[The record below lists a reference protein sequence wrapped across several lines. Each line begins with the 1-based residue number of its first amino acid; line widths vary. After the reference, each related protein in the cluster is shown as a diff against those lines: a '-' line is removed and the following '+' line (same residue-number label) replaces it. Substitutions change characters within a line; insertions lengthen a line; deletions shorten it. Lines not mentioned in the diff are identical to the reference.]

1 MRFLTKKIL
10 KQGKKFVEK
19 IESTRASFLHWLCY
33 LYGIFILRGILE
45 GFLEH
50 SHRFPK
56 LIHLLVH
63 WPFWYFNFLITIA
76 LILFFTT
83 KEKIEKITR
92 AVFLFSFLLLIVP
105 LVDFLVSGGKGFILA
120 YCMSTGSVL
129 GVLLTFGGLYGK
141 SIITPGESLAIWL
154 AIVLIFFYVFIRNN
168 SIRKAIVAVFLFY
181 LAGTFYA
188 SFPLGLALLFGL
200 EQSFNH
206 EVAILTILFLLCL
219 AVVQSIAWLYLY
231 DRKIAKA
238 FLQNLKL
245 LRAGHY
251 MGVTALGAL
260 FAVYIFP
267 TLSFNLK
274 SLFAALLSIFFAFE
288 FCLVY
293 NNIYDNYIP
302 KNIKKHQYEKI
313 GYGLLFF
320 SLFFAALINTSA
332 MVFLFLAIVMGLY
345 YSIPPFRLKKLG
357 FLNNLVIG
365 LISVLA
371 SGIGFLSQLPYISKI
386 PLGAGIVVFITFSL
400 AANIKD
406 LKDRERDGN
415 EGIKTLP
422 VLLGYKKG
430 LKAVALLSSV
440 SFIIAPALLG
450 FLYLS
455 IIGAFFGTLNYLL
468 LNKVKREEVTFALY
482 FIFAIIFGLALL
494 YRVV

>member
-1 MRFLTKKIL
+1 MYFLTGKAL
-10 KQGKKFVEK
+10 KQGKKFVGKMEDLK
-19 IESTRASFLHWLCY
+19 LPFLYWIGY
-33 LYGIFILRGILE
+33 LYGILILRGILE
-45 GFLEH
+45 GFLE
-50 SHRFPK
+50 SAHRFPK

-63 WPFWYFNFLITIA
+63 WPFWYLNFLITIA

-105 LVDFLVSGGKGFILA
+105 LVDFLVSGGKGFVLG
-120 YCMSTGSVL
+120 YCMSADEVSGI
-129 GVLLTFGGLYGK
+129 LLTFGGLYGK
-141 SIITPGESLAIWL
+141 SLITPGQSLAILL
-154 AIVLIFFYVFIRNN
+154 AILLTFFYVFIKNN
-168 SIRKAIVAVFLFY
+168 SIKKAIVAVFLFY

-206 EVAILTILFLLCL
+206 EVATLTILFLLCL

-251 MGVTALGAL
+251 LSVTVLGAL
-260 FAVYIFP
+260 FAVYIFS
-267 TLSFNLK
+267 TLSFDLK

-293 NNIYDNYIP
+293 NNIYDKHIP
-302 KNIKKHQYEKI
+302 KNIKKRQYEKI
-313 GYGLLFF
+313 SYGLLFF

-332 MVFLFLAIVMGLY
+332 MVFLFLAIIVGLY

-365 LISVLA
+365 LISMLA
-371 SGIGFLSQLPYISKI
+371 CGIGFLSQLPNISKI
-386 PLGAGIVVFITFSL
+386 PLGAGIAVFITFSL

-406 LKDRERDGN
+406 LKDRERDGK
-415 EGIKTLP
+415 EGVKTLP

-430 LKAVALLSSV
+430 LKAVALLTSV

-450 FLYLS
+450 FPYLS